1 MKNICKLLTK
11 RIRRLL
17 HRLGY
22 DIIEFP
28 DKHDIKRIKLYKQ
41 YGIDLVFD
49 VGANE
54 GQFAAFLRDIGYK
67 GGIISFEPLKDAFL
81 KLQARSDADPNW
93 EAYNYA
99 LGDFDGQSRINVSGN
114 SQSSSLLDM
123 NPEHLKAA
131 PYSAYFSEEEILVRK
146 LDSVY
151 DDLVGNSEK
160 RIMLKIDTQGYE
172 KKVMDG
178 SMNSISKITGIQL
191 EMSLVELYK
200 DEVLF
205 ESMKHFIE
213 GLGFSLC
220 LLEPGFQNPQTGKL
234 LQVDSIFY
242 RLADPDERNIQPV

>member
-1 MKNICKLLTK
+1 M
-11 RIRRLL
+11 

-28 DKHDIKRIKLYKQ
+28 DKHDEKRIKLYKL
-41 YGIDLVFD
+41 YSIDLVLD

-54 GQFAAFLRDIGYK
+54 GQFGAFLRDIGYK
-67 GGIISFEPLKDAFL
+67 GEIISFEPLKDVFI
-81 KLQARSDADPNW
+81 KLQARSERDSKW
-93 EAYNYA
+93 LAYNYA
-99 LGDFDGQSRINVSGN
+99 LGDFDGQSRINVSRN

-123 NPEHLKAA
+123 NTEHLKAA
-131 PYSAYFSEEEILVRK
+131 PYSSYYSEEEISVHK
-146 LDSVY
+146 LDSVF
-151 DDLVGNSEK
+151 DGLVGSSEK
-160 RIMLKIDTQGYE
+160 RIMLKVDTQGYE
-172 KKVMDG
+172 KKVLDG

-205 ESMKHFIE
+205 ESMKSFIE
-213 GLGFSLC
+213 GLGFTLC

-242 RLADPDERNIQPV
+242 RLANPNQSNIQAV